1 MLSIRGTYDGKTI
14 KPGVKI
20 KTTKKYNV
28 VITFLEEV
36 KEPVEEYGLR
46 EFTAQHK
53 AFDFWEDTAEDL
65 YEDFLPKKKK

>member
-1 MLSIRGTYDGKTI
+1 MLSIKGIYDGKTV
-14 KPGVKI
+14 KPVVKI

-46 EFTAQHK
+46 EFTAQQK
-53 AFDFWEDTAEDL
+53 GLGFWDDKGEDL

>member
-1 MLSIRGTYDGKTI
+1 MLSIKGIYDGKTV
-14 KPGVKI
+14 KPVVKI

-36 KEPVEEYGLR
+36 KEPIEEYGLR

-53 AFDFWEDTAEDL
+53 ALSFWDDKGEDL

>member
-1 MLSIRGTYDGKTI
+1 MLSIKGIYDGKTV
-14 KPGVKI
+14 KPVVKI

-36 KEPVEEYGLR
+36 KEPIEEYSLR
-46 EFTAQHK
+46 EFTAQQK
-53 AFDFWEDTAEDL
+53 GLGFWDDKGEDL